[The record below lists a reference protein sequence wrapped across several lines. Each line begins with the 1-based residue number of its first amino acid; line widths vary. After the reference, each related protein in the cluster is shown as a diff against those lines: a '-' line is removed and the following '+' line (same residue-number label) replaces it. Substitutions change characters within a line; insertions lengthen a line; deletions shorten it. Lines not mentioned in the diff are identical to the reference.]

1 MLRPLRDLA
10 FIAALAAAI
19 LAITNPARANE
30 DPGKPPLL
38 GISAEASR
46 EVANDEMNVAMRVER
61 QSEDLATANR
71 DALGRINALLEKA
84 RGVAGVESSLAG
96 VGSSPIHAES
106 RQADGKTERTVTG
119 WHVHADAS
127 LKSRDIQALSKLIG
141 ELGDD
146 ARILSVRFTVSRQA
160 QAQVEAEL
168 LVEASKAFNER
179 AAMIANSLGY
189 ASFEIERINVGT
201 AGMPRP
207 YRAVAQESMM
217 SMKAAA
223 PDFADA
229 VGESTLSANA
239 NGQVWLRR

>member
-1 MLRPLRDLA
+1 
-10 FIAALAAAI
+10 
-19 LAITNPARANE
+19 
-30 DPGKPPLL
+30 
-38 GISAEASR
+38 
-46 EVANDEMNVAMRVER
+46 
-61 QSEDLATANR
+61 
-71 DALGRINALLEKA
+71 
-84 RGVAGVESSLAG
+84 
-96 VGSSPIHAES
+96 
-106 RQADGKTERTVTG
+106 DGKTERTVTG

-127 LKSRDIQALSKLIG
+127 LKARDIQALSRLIG

-207 YRAVAQESMM
+207 YRAVA
-217 SMKAAA
+217 
-223 PDFADA
+223 
-229 VGESTLSANA
+229 
-239 NGQVWLRR
+239 